1 MMSLRARASC
11 ALALCL
17 SVAVP
22 AAAQQVPDLPAQAR
36 IKVWMTPLGQG
47 PPRGGVGYL
56 ERVDADSLHFRLD
69 RSGAAQA
76 VPWEQV
82 RSLKVSDGQR
92 FTPLD
97 IHLLRITGASAFGAA
112 LGWMTWH
119 SCSEQPEEKI
129 FKLDCIVTPRRLG
142 GATEGGAVLAG
153 AIGLIFSLSQLKEE
167 RWREVRTPGAVRLS
181 VRRAGGGVGVGV
193 AIAF

>member
-11 ALALCL
+11 ALVLCL
-17 SVAVP
+17 SLAVP
-22 AAAQQVPDLPAQAR
+22 ATAQRVPDLTAEAR
-36 IKVWMTPLGQG
+36 I
-47 PPRGGVGYL
+47 
-56 ERVDADSLHFRLD
+56 
-69 RSGAAQA
+69 
-76 VPWEQV
+76 
-82 RSLKVSDGQR
+82 DGQR

-119 SCSEQPEEKI
+119 SCSEQPEDKI

>member
-11 ALALCL
+11 ALALCVSL
-17 SVAVP
+17 AVP
-22 AAAQQVPDLPAQAR
+22 ATAQLPDLPAEGR
-36 IKVWMTPLGQG
+36 IRVVIRPLGQG
-47 PPRGGVGYL
+47 PVLGGVAHVM
-56 ERVDADSLHFRLD
+56 RRDADSLHFRME
-69 RSGAAQA
+69 GAGATQV
-76 VPWEQV
+76 VPWEHV
-82 RSLKVSDGQR
+82 HSLKVSEGTR
-92 FTPLD
+92 TTPLD
-97 IHLLRITGASAFGAA
+97 VHLLRVTGASAFGAA

-119 SCSEQPEEKI
+119 SCREQPEDKL

-142 GATEGGAVLAG
+142 EATEGGAVLAG
-153 AIGLIFSLSQLKEE
+153 AIGLLFSLHHLKEE